1 MSKSDPYDFDP
12 VLLSRARLAILSAL
26 VSLRE
31 AEFMDLKH
39 ILSLTQ
45 GNLSIHGGKLEQAGY
60 IGVRKEFVDRKPRTT
75 FCITAEGRRALV
87 DHVKRLQNV
96 IKEE

>member
-1 MSKSDPYDFDP
+1 MSTSDPYDFDP
-12 VLLSRARLAILSAL
+12 VLLSRARLAIMSAL
-26 VSLRE
+26 VTLRE
-31 AEFMDLKH
+31 AEFMDLKDT
-39 ILSLTQ
+39 LGLTQ

-60 IGVRKEFVDRKPRTT
+60 IRVRKEFVDRKPRTT

-96 IKEE
+96 IKGE

>member
-26 VSLRE
+26 VTLRA
-31 AEFMDLKH
+31 AEFMDLKET
-39 ILSLTQ
+39 LGLTQ

-60 IGVRKEFVDRKPRTT
+60 ISVRKEFVDRKPRTT
-75 FCITAEGRRALV
+75 FSITPEGRRALV

>member
-1 MSKSDPYDFDP
+1 MSKSDLYDFDP

-26 VSLRE
+26 VTLRE

-39 ILSLTQ
+39 ILGLSQ

-60 IGVRKEFVDRKPRTT
+60 ISVRKEFVDRKPRTT
-75 FCITAEGRRALV
+75 FSITPEGRRALV
-87 DHVKRLQNV
+87 DHVQRLQNV
-96 IKEE
+96 IKEA

>member
-26 VSLRE
+26 VTLRE
-31 AEFMDLKH
+31 AEFMDLKDT
-39 ILSLTQ
+39 LGLTQ

-60 IGVRKEFVDRKPRTT
+60 ISVRKEFVDRKPRTT

-96 IKEE
+96 IKDE

>member
-1 MSKSDPYDFDP
+1 MSSSDPYDFDP

-31 AEFMDLKH
+31 AEFMDLKET
-39 ILSLTQ
+39 LGLTQ

-60 IGVRKEFVDRKPRTT
+60 ISVRKEFVDRKPRTT
-75 FCITAEGRRALV
+75 FAITPVGRKALV

-96 IKEE
+96 IKGE